1 MRTQDTTLSDLINPG
16 AATDFF
22 ARRTMDL
29 FEPDSTGFSLPNA
42 LWLMELSRLV
52 YRREPPEPDPHPTP
66 RSKFLGPQKL
76 EQITF
81 FNKQDATA
89 DTQAMLVQPANAPKW
104 VALVF
109 RGTEQKPA
117 DLITD
122 LELSLRLRST
132 DPVVHEGFKHPL

>member
-1 MRTQDTTLSDLINPG
+1 MRTEETTLKDLMNPG
-16 AATDFF
+16 AAEDFF
-22 ARRTMDL
+22 TRRTMDP
-29 FEPDSTGFSLPNA
+29 FEPDSPGFSLANA

-66 RSKFLGPQKL
+66 RSKFLGAQKL
-76 EQITF
+76 DQIAF

-104 VALVF
+104 AALVF

-117 DLITD
+117 D
-122 LELSLRLRST
+122 RSAISSF
-132 DPVVHEGFKHPL
+132 PFPS